1 MSNFAHCCL
10 IMFLIFFYSD
20 YFRGLIK
27 KSQQDLHTMFEKI
40 YGSHYVQN
48 TKIFMDL
55 FVELTRYYNGATSSD
70 VSSIMNT
77 FFKNLMRRMFEI
89 MNGQYQFTSA
99 YLDCVSQHMEKLAP
113 FGDVPEKL
121 TPQVRKVMIYART
134 FTQALH
140 AGREVVHSLEN
151 AISSKDCKNQLIK
164 MKYCSWC
171 KAMTSLK
178 PCFKFCTDV
187 HKDCLADVAKVNAQW
202 QRYIAALNELLE
214 KQAGATNIHDVMT
227 RLHLKISF
235 AIMNFQTEKSEDVKT
250 KVREYKLVELAV

>member
-1 MSNFAHCCL
+1 
-10 IMFLIFFYSD
+10 MFLISFCLG

-27 KSQQDLHTMFEKI
+27 KSQQELHTMFEKI

-55 FVELTRYYNGATSSD
+55 FVDLTNYYNGATSSD
-70 VSSIMNT
+70 VTNIMNT
-77 FFKNLMRRMFEI
+77 FFTNLMRRMFAI
-89 MNGQYQFTSA
+89 MNGQFQFSDK
-99 YLDCVSQHMEKLAP
+99 YLDCVSQHMEKLTP

-121 TPQVRKVMIYART
+121 TPQVRKVMIHART

-140 AGREVVHSLEN
+140 AGRDVIHMLEN

-187 HKDCLADVAKVNAQW
+187 HRDCLADISKVNTQW
-202 QRYIAALNELLE
+202 QRYIAALNEILG
-214 KQAGATNIHDVMT
+214 KQTGPTNIQDVMT

-235 AIMNFQTEKSEDVKT
+235 AIMNFQTEKIEDVRK
-250 KVREYKLVELAV
+250 KVRVNGLFNCQCYYWVLFY

>member
-1 MSNFAHCCL
+1 
-10 IMFLIFFYSD
+10 MF
-20 YFRGLIK
+20 G
-27 KSQQDLHTMFEKI
+27 KI
-40 YGSHYVQN
+40 YGSHYAQN

-55 FVELTRYYNGATSSD
+55 FVELTNYYDGATSSD

-77 FFKNLMRRMFEI
+77 FFKNLMRRMFVI
-89 MNGQYQFTSA
+89 MNGQFQFTNA

-140 AGREVVHSLEN
+140 AGRDVIHSLEN

-187 HKDCLADVAKVNAQW
+187 HKDCLADVAKVNTQW
-202 QRYIAALNELLE
+202 QRYITALNELLE
-214 KQAGATNIHDVMT
+214 KQEGATNIHDVMA

-250 KVREYKLVELAV
+250 KVRVLIQCLVHHD

>member
-1 MSNFAHCCL
+1 
-10 IMFLIFFYSD
+10 MFLIFFCSD

-55 FVELTRYYNGATSSD
+55 FVELTNYYNGATSSG

-89 MNGQYQFTSA
+89 MNGQFQFTSA

-134 FTQALH
+134 FAQALH
-140 AGREVVHSLEN
+140 AGREVIHSLEN

-187 HKDCLADVAKVNAQW
+187 HKDCLADVAKVNTQW
-202 QRYIAALNELLE
+202 QRYITALNELLE

-235 AIMNFQTEKSEDVKT
+235 AIMNFQTEKSEDVRT
-250 KVREYKLVELAV
+250 KVRE